1 MRNGAPRHL
10 EAPRHLRRPWTLW
23 TGVGVAVLLVLGGVV
38 WSGTMTGSRPDAD
51 RQPAAAPPATASR
64 PAGAVT
70 TTTGAVPTTV
80 AQPSGDGPPNLL
92 PNASFER
99 GSAGWRSIGG
109 ARLLRMAG
117 GTAGG
122 WSLRILAGPSTD
134 GPVGVT
140 VPNVTTTKA
149 KGRYHTNAF
158 VRPSV
163 SGTTVTIGLREYVN
177 GRPVPGSNTLGWT
190 VEGTGWRQFGA
201 IHPTAVAGSRL
212 GLEIMARDLP
222 PGGFLDVDEVVL
234 HLLGSRS

>member
-51 RQPAAAPPATASR
+51 RQPAAPPATASR
-64 PAGAVT
+64 PVGAVT
-70 TTTGAVPTTV
+70 TTTGAVATTV
-80 AQPSGDGPPNLL
+80 AQPSGGGPPNLL

-163 SGTTVTIGLREYVN
+163 SGTTVTIGLREYVD
-177 GRPVPGSNTLGWT
+177 GQPVPGSNTLGWT

-201 IHPTAVAGSRL
+201 IHPTAVAGSWL

>member
-51 RQPAAAPPATASR
+51 RQPAAPPATASR
-64 PAGAVT
+64 PVGAVT
-70 TTTGAVPTTV
+70 TTTGAVATTV
-80 AQPSGDGPPNLL
+80 AQPSGGGPPNLL

-163 SGTTVTIGLREYVN
+163 SGTTVTIGLREYVD
-177 GRPVPGSNTLGWT
+177 GQPVPGSNTLGWT

>member
-23 TGVGVAVLLVLGGVV
+23 TGVGAAVLLVLGGVV
-38 WSGTMTGSRPDAD
+38 WAGTTTGSRPDAD
-51 RQPAAAPPATASR
+51 RQPAATASR

-70 TTTGAVPTTV
+70 TTTGAATTTV

-163 SGTTVTIGLREYVN
+163 SGTTVTIGLREYVD

>member
-10 EAPRHLRRPWTLW
+10 EAPGHLRRPWTLW
-23 TGVGVAVLLVLGGVV
+23 TSVGAAVLLVLGGVV
-38 WSGTMTGSRPDAD
+38 WAGTTTGSRPDAD
-51 RQPAAAPPATASR
+51 RQPAATASR

-70 TTTGAVPTTV
+70 TTTGAVTTTV

-212 GLEIMARDLP
+212 RLEIMARDLP

>member
-23 TGVGVAVLLVLGGVV
+23 TGVGAAVLLVLGGVV
-38 WSGTMTGSRPDAD
+38 WAGTTTGSRPDAD
-51 RQPAAAPPATASR
+51 RQPAATASR

-70 TTTGAVPTTV
+70 TTTGAATTTV

-212 GLEIMARDLP
+212 RLEIMARDLP

>member
-51 RQPAAAPPATASR
+51 RQPAAPPATASR

-70 TTTGAVPTTV
+70 TTTGAVATTV
-80 AQPSGDGPPNLL
+80 AQPSGGGPPNLL

-163 SGTTVTIGLREYVN
+163 SGTTVTIGLREYVD
-177 GRPVPGSNTLGWT
+177 GQPVPGSNTLGWT

>member
-51 RQPAAAPPATASR
+51 RQPAAPPATASR
-64 PAGAVT
+64 PVGAVT
-70 TTTGAVPTTV
+70 TTTGAVATTV
-80 AQPSGDGPPNLL
+80 AQPSGGGPPNLL

-134 GPVGVT
+134 GLVGGT